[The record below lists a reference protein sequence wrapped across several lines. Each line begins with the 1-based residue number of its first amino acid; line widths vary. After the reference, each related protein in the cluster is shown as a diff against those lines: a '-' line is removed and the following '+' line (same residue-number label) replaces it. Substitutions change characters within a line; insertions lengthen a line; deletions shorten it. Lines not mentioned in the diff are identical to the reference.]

1 MGAITPIAW
10 CDATFNPRVGCL
22 RVSTACDRCYAAAL
36 SWRYGWR
43 DGKGRDLWDTGAD
56 RKRTSSAYWRGPVR
70 WNERAQAEGTRRRVF
85 CASMA
90 DVFDNKAPTSWRVAL
105 WSLIRATPAFDWF
118 LLTKRPQNIG
128 DMLPTDWAAAGR
140 TSGLAPRRKTKTK
153 RIAAF
158 RTLSRSRLRSG
169 SLASSPWL
177 SLSMSR
183 HGWSGLLTTRG
194 HQFLGSSL
202 GANQAAA
209 LARCI
214 RIGSEA
220 FATRCMPPAL
230 SSSSIRSAAI
240 TRSGQVSPAKART
253 RHNGRPICG
262 CRNFRHKVFPLLVGC
277 LL

>member
-1 MGAITPIAW
+1 M
-10 CDATFNPRVGCL
+10 
-22 RVSTACDRCYAAAL
+22 
-36 SWRYGWR
+36 
-43 DGKGRDLWDTGAD
+43 WDTGAD

-70 WNERAQAEGTRRRVF
+70 CNERAQAEGTRRRVF

-90 DVFDNKAPTSWRVAL
+90 DVLDNKAPTSWRVDL
-105 WSLIRATPAFDWF
+105 WSLIRA
-118 LLTKRPQNIG
+118 
-128 DMLPTDWAAAGR
+128 
-140 TSGLAPRRKTKTK
+140 
-153 RIAAF
+153 
-158 RTLSRSRLRSG
+158 RLRSG

-177 SLSMSR
+177 RLSMSR

-202 GANQAAA
+202 GAKQAA

-220 FATRCMPPAL
+220 FATRRMPPAP